1 MRLFFRPLEY
11 TVLERDI
18 VGMRMAW
25 GGLVT
30 VTE

>member
-11 TVLERDI
+11 TVLERGI
-18 VGMRMAW
+18 VEMRMAW